1 MQTANALLALSLFA
15 KFNYVDRLK
24 KRAPK
29 NQEAP
34 FMYAADFV
42 RKHKSSRVFSITEYT
57 HVPRCRS
64 STSEFETHRSQIQKL
79 EVIPNGIQLCSGEA

>member
-64 STSEFETHRSQIQKL
+64 PPLLNLKRIDPKFRSWR
-79 EVIPNGIQLCSGEA
+79 